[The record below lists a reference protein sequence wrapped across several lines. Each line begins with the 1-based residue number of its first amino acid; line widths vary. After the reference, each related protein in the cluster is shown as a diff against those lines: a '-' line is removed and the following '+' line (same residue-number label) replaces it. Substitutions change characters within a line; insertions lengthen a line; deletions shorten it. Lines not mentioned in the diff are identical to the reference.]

1 MYVDRN
7 GQMIKSVH
15 IWLPIEVHALVKEDG
30 LNLSQFVREQ
40 LEELYGEQSTIESLN
55 RKVRLV
61 EAARGSLSRQREIAE
76 ESAENRERLKATVR
90 QLRAERRAGEEAHA
104 ARTAGIQDAIRRIVG
119 KGPLERYERA
129 MPENDLQGDRLDV
142 WDALV
147 AGVSRRC
154 GSPIDDAEVAAELRR
169 VIAQERR
176 GCQA

>member
-7 GQMIKSVH
+7 GQKIKSVH

-40 LEELYGEQSTIESLN
+40 LEELYGEQSMIESLN

-61 EAARGSLSRQREIAE
+61 ETARGSLSRQREIAE
-76 ESAENRERLKATVR
+76 EEAEKRERLKASVR
-90 QLRAERRAGEEAHA
+90 QLRADRRTGEEAIA
-104 ARTAGIQDAIRRIVG
+104 ARTAGIQDAIRAIVG
-119 KGPLERYERA
+119 RRSLDRYEHA
-129 MPENDLQGDRLDV
+129 LPENDREGDRIDI
-142 WDALV
+142 WDDLV

-169 VIAQERR
+169 LIAQERGSCR
-176 GCQA
+176 A

>member
-15 IWLPIEVHALVKEDG
+15 IWLPMEVHALVKEDG
-30 LNLSQFVREQ
+30 LNLSQFVRDQ

-61 EAARGSLSRQREIAE
+61 ETARGSLARQREIGE
-76 ESAENRERLKATVR
+76 EASENRERLKATVR
-90 QLRAERRAGEEAHA
+90 QLRAERRAEQVAIE
-104 ARTAGIQDAIRRIVG
+104 ARTTAIQQAIRAIVERG
-119 KGPLERYERA
+119 SLERYERA
-129 MPENDLQGDRLDV
+129 LPQNDLLGDRVDV

-154 GSPIDDAEVAAELRR
+154 GMEIDDAEVAAELQR
-169 VIAQERR
+169 VIAQDRR
-176 GCQA
+176 GCEV